1 MSGGRLLRASVIAIL
16 TATLTA
22 ACSTPD
28 DTAPVVSVLPAV
40 TTTIPSRVD
49 DGVLRLGTLLP
60 TTGAGAGLGS
70 PLTAAVQSAV
80 DTINAQGGVLGQ
92 PVELVTADETSSVD
106 LNALVSAGVDAII
119 GPASSNV
126 ALRVLGQATTAGIV
140 LCSPTATAIALDGF
154 PDQNLFF
161 RTVGSDSLQMSA
173 IARTAARTGS
183 GTIAIAYLDD
193 RYGRDMASELREAI
207 STRSILSVVAEI
219 PFSGDDPDLRDEATA
234 AVTSDAG
241 IVIILGDTD
250 DGGRLLGA
258 VDRAIGA
265 TGSPTPFV
273 IVNDS
278 LRAASQTAVEM
289 SGTTRER
296 VIGIAPR
303 SIVPNIDEPAGH
315 FATNAHDCVNL
326 LALSALQAGSDNP
339 GRIAGQMASVSS
351 GGRVCSNFEDCARLV
366 ESGLQIDYA
375 GLSGP
380 IELSTASGDL
390 VRATFNE
397 FRFDAFG
404 NDVIANAAGFEIG

>member
-1 MSGGRLLRASVIAIL
+1 VSGGRLLRASAVV
-16 TATLTA
+16 TAAVALSA
-22 ACSTPD
+22 ACSTATE
-28 DTAPVVSVLPAV
+28 TAPIVSVLPAV

-80 DTINAQGGVLGQ
+80 DAINAQGGVLGR

-106 LNALVSAGVDAII
+106 LGPLVSAGVDAII

-140 LCSPTATAIALDGF
+140 LCSPTATAIALDSF

-193 RYGRDMASELREAI
+193 RYGRDMATELREAI
-207 STRSILSVVAEI
+207 AARSILGVVAEI
-219 PFSGDDPDLRDEATA
+219 PFNGDDPDLSDEATA
-234 AVTSDAG
+234 AIESEAG

-265 TGSPTPFV
+265 MGAPTPFI

-296 VIGIAPR
+296 VIGVAPR
-303 SIVPNIDEPAGH
+303 SIVPNIDDPSGH

-326 LALSALQAGSDNP
+326 IALASLQAASDNP
-339 GRIAGQMASVSS
+339 GRIAAQMASVSS
-351 GGRVCSNFEDCARLV
+351 GGRVCATFEDCARIV

>member
-1 MSGGRLLRASVIAIL
+1 
-16 TATLTA
+16 
-22 ACSTPD
+22 
-28 DTAPVVSVLPAV
+28 
-40 TTTIPSRVD
+40 
-49 DGVLRLGTLLP
+49 
-60 TTGAGAGLGS
+60 
-70 PLTAAVQSAV
+70 
-80 DTINAQGGVLGQ
+80 
-92 PVELVTADETSSVD
+92 
-106 LNALVSAGVDAII
+106 
-119 GPASSNV
+119 
-126 ALRVLGQATTAGIV
+126 
-140 LCSPTATAIALDGF
+140 
-154 PDQNLFF
+154 
-161 RTVGSDSLQMSA
+161 
-173 IARTAARTGS
+173 
-183 GTIAIAYLDD
+183 
-193 RYGRDMASELREAI
+193 MASELREAI

-219 PFSGDDPDLRDEATA
+219 PFSGDDADVRDEATA
-234 AVTSDAG
+234 AVTSEAG

-351 GGRVCSNFEDCARLV
+351 GAGPRSLPSGRRCS
-366 ESGLQIDYA
+366 A
-375 GLSGP
+375 GRTRRR
-380 IELSTASGDL
+380 LSTPALASE
-390 VRATFNE
+390 VPANE
-397 FRFDAFG
+397 SSWRRPLRSADRPSF
-404 NDVIANAAGFEIG
+404 

>member
-1 MSGGRLLRASVIAIL
+1 MAASLASFAV
-16 TATLTA
+16 
-22 ACSTPD
+22 ACSPAGD
-28 DTAPVVSVLPAV
+28 SSPVVSVLPAV
-40 TTTIPSRVD
+40 TTTVPTRID
-49 DGVLRLGTLLP
+49 DGVLRIGTLLP
-60 TTGAGAGLGS
+60 TTGAGAGLGA
-70 PLTAAVQSAV
+70 PLTAAVQAAV
-80 DTINAQGGVLGQ
+80 DSINATGGVLGQ
-92 PVELVTADETSSVD
+92 PVELVTADETSSID
-106 LNALVSAGVDAII
+106 LSVLIGAGVDAIV

-126 ALRVLGQATTAGIV
+126 ALRVLGQATEAGLV
-140 LCSPTATAIALDGF
+140 VCSPTATAIALDGF

-193 RYGRDMASELREAI
+193 RYGRDMATRFREAVAD
-207 STRSILSVVAEI
+207 RSILSVIAEI
-219 PFSGDDPDLRDEATA
+219 PVNGDDPDLSDEATETIA
-234 AVTSDAG
+234 SGAG
-241 IVIILGDTD
+241 IVVVLGDTD

-258 VDRAIGA
+258 IDRAIGA
-265 TGSPTPFV
+265 TGAPTPFI

-296 VIGIAPR
+296 VIGVAPR
-303 SIVPNIDEPAGH
+303 SVVPNIDEPAGN

-326 LALSALQAGSDNP
+326 IALSALQAGSDNP
-339 GRIAGQMASVSS
+339 TRIAGQMASVSS
-351 GGRVCSNFEDCARLV
+351 GGRVCTAFEDCARLV

-380 IELSTASGDL
+380 IELSTATGDL
-390 VRATFNE
+390 ARATFNE